1 MISYHLVRLT
11 TSMTNKPTTPSVW
24 SAEVRA
30 PFKKVIAFDILFL
43 GLGAIIGAGIIT
55 AVLFNR

>member
-1 MISYHLVRLT
+1 
-11 TSMTNKPTTPSVW
+11 MTDKQTTPSVW

-30 PFKKVIAFDILFL
+30 PFKKIIAFDILFL

-55 AVLFNR
+55 AVLFNK